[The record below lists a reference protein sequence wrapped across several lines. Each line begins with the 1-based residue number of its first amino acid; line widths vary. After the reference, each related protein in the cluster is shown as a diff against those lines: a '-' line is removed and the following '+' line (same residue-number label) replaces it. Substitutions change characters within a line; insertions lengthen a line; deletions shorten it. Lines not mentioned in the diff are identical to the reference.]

1 MTKKDGWRVLA
12 VCLVLGLGT
21 IALFSP
27 AFTFGFVNY
36 EDQYYVTNNLHV
48 NKGLA
53 GVFGW
58 AFQTGYG
65 NAWQP
70 LTWLSH
76 ALDCQIYG
84 LQPRGHHVTNLIL
97 HALNSILA
105 FLVLRQLTGAFWR
118 SAVVAAFFAWHP
130 LHVEVVAWIAERKGL
145 LCAFFWLLAL
155 WAYARYVEN
164 SKARRS
170 SSKFYYIGA
179 VVLFAFALLSK
190 PVAVTLPLILLLL
203 DWWPL
208 GRLAATPERA
218 AAKQALF
225 LLVEKIPF
233 LVLAAAACVITFL
246 VVDHNHTLE
255 PMAQL
260 PFRIRFV
267 TAGMSCFRYLAE
279 SFWPADLGAV
289 YPFVLH
295 EPKLKLVGVALVLA
309 AISVVAVQA
318 RKTRP
323 YWLVGWLWFLGTLFP
338 VLNLVQAG
346 AQPMADRYMYLPS
359 IGLWMLVCW
368 EAYDLAAPLRR
379 GRAALGGLCALLLA
393 ACCAASFIQLGYWK
407 NEGTLLSRIPDSKAN
422 PKGHADYTA
431 YLMLHGQFP
440 QAQAECEKAIALF
453 PNSAPFQVLLGNILF
468 GEGKLDEAIEK
479 YKLALRLDRSSN
491 LARLGLGN
499 AFLGKHLVAEAAEE
513 FKAVL
518 QDEPKNFEAHH
529 LLARCF
535 VLQGNAAAGAAEF
548 HASLTSEINQP
559 QTLNEFAWLLATDPH
574 VEIRHGDLAVKLA
587 VRARDLTHGQE
598 PAILG
603 TLAAAYAE
611 IGDFDKAVA
620 TGQEAHDLAMAQGRK
635 PLAETNLLL
644 LAHYRAHEPFRE
656 KH

>member
-1 MTKKDGWRVLA
+1 
-12 VCLVLGLGT
+12 
-21 IALFSP
+21 
-27 AFTFGFVNY
+27 
-36 EDQYYVTNNLHV
+36 
-48 NKGLA
+48 
-53 GVFGW
+53 
-58 AFQTGYG
+58 
-65 NAWQP
+65 
-70 LTWLSH
+70 
-76 ALDCQIYG
+76 
-84 LQPRGHHVTNLIL
+84 
-97 HALNSILA
+97 
-105 FLVLRQLTGAFWR
+105 
-118 SAVVAAFFAWHP
+118 
-130 LHVEVVAWIAERKGL
+130 
-145 LCAFFWLLAL
+145 
-155 WAYARYVEN
+155 
-164 SKARRS
+164 
-170 SSKFYYIGA
+170 
-179 VVLFAFALLSK
+179 
-190 PVAVTLPLILLLL
+190 
-203 DWWPL
+203 
-208 GRLAATPERA
+208 
-218 AAKQALF
+218 
-225 LLVEKIPF
+225 
-233 LVLAAAACVITFL
+233 
-246 VVDHNHTLE
+246 
-255 PMAQL
+255 
-260 PFRIRFV
+260 
-267 TAGMSCFRYLAE
+267 
-279 SFWPADLGAV
+279 
-289 YPFVLH
+289 
-295 EPKLKLVGVALVLA
+295 
-309 AISVVAVQA
+309 
-318 RKTRP
+318 
-323 YWLVGWLWFLGTLFP
+323 
-338 VLNLVQAG
+338 
-346 AQPMADRYMYLPS
+346 
-359 IGLWMLVCW
+359 
-368 EAYDLAAPLRR
+368 
-379 GRAALGGLCALLLA
+379 
-393 ACCAASFIQLGYWK
+393 
-407 NEGTLLSRIPDSKAN
+407 
-422 PKGHADYTA
+422 
-431 YLMLHGQFP
+431 MLHGQFP